1 MNNIAFR
8 MAFWVLT
15 PTATLS
21 RVFEYEYYGKS
32 KCNNMSSYSS
42 STGLVAF
49 SFLMFVSNV
58 LCDFIVMC
66 NHLHLN
72 YLFYIYL
79 HALSIQREPLLSN
92 ILNIVLTQNHF

>member
-42 STGLVAF
+42 STGLAAF

-58 LCDFIVMC
+58 LSMRFYC
-66 NHLHLN
+66 NVQPFAFKLTPL
-72 YLFYIYL
+72 YLFTSFVTSMLI
-79 HALSIQREPLLSN
+79 SS
-92 ILNIVLTQNHF
+92 

>member
-42 STGLVAF
+42 STGLAAF
-49 SFLMFVSNV
+49 SFLMFVSKV
-58 LCDFIVMC
+58 VSL
-66 NHLHLN
+66 
-72 YLFYIYL
+72 
-79 HALSIQREPLLSN
+79 
-92 ILNIVLTQNHF
+92 